1 MNIGTYTSKQAMEK
15 LGLTSRSAFYHLK
28 RSCPKAFIVV
38 EPGAEGDKVTRYEKQ
53 ALDHFAEIVG
63 CVKTEAHKAS

>member
-1 MNIGTYTSKQAMEK
+1 MNTDTYTNKQAMEK

-38 EPGAEGDKVTRYEKQ
+38 DPGADTDKVTRYEKK
-53 ALDHFAEIVG
+53 ALDQFAEIVE

>member
-1 MNIGTYTSKQAMEK
+1 MSIDTYTNKQAMEK

-38 EPGAEGDKVTRYEKQ
+38 EPGDDADKVTRYEKQ
-53 ALDHFAEIVG
+53 PLDHFVEIVE